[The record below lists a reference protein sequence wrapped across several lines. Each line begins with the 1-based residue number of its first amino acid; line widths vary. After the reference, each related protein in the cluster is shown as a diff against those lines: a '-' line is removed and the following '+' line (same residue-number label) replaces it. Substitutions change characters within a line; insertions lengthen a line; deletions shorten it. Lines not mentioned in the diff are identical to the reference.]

1 MDNASKALIM
11 AGAILIAIAIVGVG
25 VYIFSSTSSIT
36 NTGRAQI
43 DAAAAQMANS
53 NLRQYAGRVRG
64 SSVKDLLSY
73 AGTLNA
79 QQVYPKD
86 LTLNGSTAI
95 AINQDLSGYND
106 NAFYTVTLSDTDQDG
121 YYDNIGIAAATAGAT
136 E

>member
-53 NLRQYAGRVRG
+53 NLRQYEGRVRG
-64 SSVKDLLSY
+64 STVKDLVNY
-73 AGTLNA
+73 AGSLNA
-79 QQVYPKD
+79 QEVFPTK
-86 LTLNGSTAI
+86 LTLGTAEI
-95 AINQDLSGYND
+95 TLETDTSGYSS
-106 NAFYTVTLSDTDQDG
+106 NAFYTVSLSDTDNDG
-121 YYDNIGIAAATAGAT
+121 YFDQITVT
-136 E
+136 